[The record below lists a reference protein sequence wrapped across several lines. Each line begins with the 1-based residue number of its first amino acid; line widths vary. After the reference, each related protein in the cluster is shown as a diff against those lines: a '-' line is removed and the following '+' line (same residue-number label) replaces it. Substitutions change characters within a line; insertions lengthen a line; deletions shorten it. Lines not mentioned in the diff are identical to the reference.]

1 MLFSC
6 KISHSCL
13 NYLDRRGEGLQLLED
28 FPDLPPLEFLKDP
41 SYWLEAPRMEALLR
55 FIQNTFGLADGPA
68 LLSDIGRMSK
78 DLRSWGALDSVLRM
92 VGSPKDLYSQPARL
106 ISYFVSPAPPIG
118 NVIRQPEAVQF
129 EVPIA
134 SSQYPLTV
142 EYLRAAFESLPTY
155 SGKPAAT
162 VDWNETQ
169 IAIHWSE
176 NQDSLLSEESD
187 SKNNL
192 HPELV
197 QTIVADLERSQKQ
210 LEETNRLLHVQEKEL
225 QELRKQKTLPSETVA
240 AVKLSKQPSLKVETT
255 GLVAVPAQA
264 APLGDS
270 AFNEVVQQVYRL
282 GDYFARAQQLVTLLI
297 AQDRNTPQV
306 LEAMR
311 RVDWTRIQDESRRV
325 VTDTALQVKKL
336 QSHLGR
342 VE

>member
-1 MLFSC
+1 
-6 KISHSCL
+6 
-13 NYLDRRGEGLQLLED
+13 
-28 FPDLPPLEFLKDP
+28 
-41 SYWLEAPRMEALLR
+41 MEALLR
-55 FIQNTFGLADGPA
+55 FIQNTFSLADGPP

-92 VGSPKDLYSQPARL
+92 VSSPKDLYSQPARL

-118 NVIRQPEAVQF
+118 NVSRQSEAVQF

-134 SSQYPLTV
+134 ASQYPLTV

-155 SGKPAAT
+155 SGKAPAT
-162 VDWNETQ
+162 VDWSETH
-169 IAIHWSE
+169 IGIHWSE
-176 NQDSLLSEESD
+176 NQESLLTEEAD
-187 SKNNL
+187 SKSNL

-225 QELRKQKTLPSETVA
+225 LELRKQKTSALVKQPPLEVAGGASALNGVPS
-240 AVKLSKQPSLKVETT
+240 KLSAALPAPENKLASSE
-255 GLVAVPAQA
+255 GVA
-264 APLGDS
+264 
-270 AFNEVVQQVYRL
+270 FTEIVQQVYRL
-282 GDYFARAQQLVTLLI
+282 GDYFARAQQLVTLLV
-297 AQDRNTPQV
+297 AQDRATPQV

-311 RVDWTRIQDESRRV
+311 RVDWNRIQDESRRV

-336 QSHLGR
+336 QNHLGR